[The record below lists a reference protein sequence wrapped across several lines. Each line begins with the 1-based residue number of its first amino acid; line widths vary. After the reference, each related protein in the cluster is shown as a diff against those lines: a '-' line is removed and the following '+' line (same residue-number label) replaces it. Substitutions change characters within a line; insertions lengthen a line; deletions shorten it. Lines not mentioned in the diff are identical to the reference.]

1 MKKRKI
7 KNRHVARVVD
17 MVTSLYH
24 LDVPVYAANAAY
36 FIILA
41 AFPTVMLLLNLLSYT
56 SLGGGALL
64 DILENVIPSALMP
77 SVTRLLT
84 GMFASS
90 SKTLVSVSALAAL
103 WSASRGIFGM
113 LTGLNR
119 IYGVQEDRGYV
130 FTRLLSLV
138 YTFLFLLV
146 LLLTLALHVFGQ
158 TILAQLPRNDNPMI
172 ILLLDV
178 ISSRFLVLLVL
189 QTALFA
195 AMFMFLPNRRNKFLP
210 SRRWAGRCFPTCSPC
225 MWSTS
230 AISPPCTAACPPWP
244 SPCCGCT
251 PAWPSCFTAEPSTS
265 IWRTSAIRSACAAGS
280 RRRTSPEKRFPF
292 GC

>member
-1 MKKRKI
+1 MKKRRI
-7 KNRHVARVVD
+7 QNRHVARVVD
-17 MVTSLYH
+17 MVLSLNR

-64 DILENVIPSALMP
+64 EILEKVIPAALMP

-103 WSASRGIFGM
+103 WAASRGIFGM

-119 IYGVQEDRGYV
+119 IYGAQEDRGYV

-146 LLLTLALHVFGQ
+146 LLLTLAIQ
-158 TILAQLPRNDNPMI
+158 AQLPQSDNPA
-172 ILLLDV
+172 ILFLLKI
-178 ISSRFLVLLVL
+178 ISSRFLVLLVM

-210 SRRWAGRCFPTCSPC
+210 SLPGALLASLGWQLFSGFFSLYVEHFSNFSTIYGSLSAVAIAMLWLYTC
-225 MWSTS
+225 M
-230 AISPPCTAACPPWP
+230 AIVFYGGALN
-244 SPCCGCT
+244 
-251 PAWPSCFTAEPSTS
+251 
-265 IWRTSAIRSACAAGS
+265 
-280 RRRTSPEKRFPF
+280 K
-292 GC
+292 

>member
-1 MKKRKI
+1 MKKHKI
-7 KNRHVARVVD
+7 KNRHLARVVD
-17 MVTSLYH
+17 MVLSLNR

-64 DILENVIPSALMP
+64 EILEKVIPSALMP
-77 SVTRLLT
+77 SITRLLT

-103 WSASRGIFGM
+103 WAASRGIFGM

-119 IYGVQEDRGYV
+119 IYNVQEDRGYV

-158 TILAQLPRNDNPMI
+158 TILAQLPQSDNPAM
-172 ILLLDV
+172 LLLLRV
-178 ISSRFLVLLVL
+178 ISSRFLVLLLL
-189 QTALFA
+189 QTALFT

-210 SRRWAGRCFPTCSPC
+210 SLHGALLASLGWQLFSDFFSLYVEHFSNFSTVYGSLSAVAIAMLWLYTCVAIVFYGGALNKYLADIGYQLRLRRWEKG
-225 MWSTS
+225 
-230 AISPPCTAACPPWP
+230 
-244 SPCCGCT
+244 
-251 PAWPSCFTAEPSTS
+251 
-265 IWRTSAIRSACAAGS
+265 
-280 RRRTSPEKRFPF
+280 PERE
-292 GC
+292 C

>member
-1 MKKRKI
+1 MKKRRI
-7 KNRHVARVVD
+7 QNRHVARVVD
-17 MVTSLYH
+17 MVLSLNR

-41 AFPTVMLLLNLLSYT
+41 AFPTVILLLNLLSYT

-64 DILENVIPSALMP
+64 EILEKVIPAALMP

-103 WSASRGIFGM
+103 WAASRGIFGM

-119 IYGVQEDRGYV
+119 IYGAQEDRGYV

-146 LLLTLALHVFGQ
+146 LLLTLAIHVFGQ
-158 TILAQLPRNDNPMI
+158 TILAQLPQSDNPA
-172 ILLLDV
+172 ILFLLKI
-178 ISSRFLVLLVL
+178 ISSRFLVLLVM

-210 SRRWAGRCFPTCSPC
+210 SLPGALLASLGWQLFSGFFSLYVEHFSNFSTIYGSLSAVAIAMLWLYTCMAIVFYGGALNKYLTDIGYQLRLRRAKK
-225 MWSTS
+225 
-230 AISPPCTAACPPWP
+230 
-244 SPCCGCT
+244 
-251 PAWPSCFTAEPSTS
+251 TAED
-265 IWRTSAIRSACAAGS
+265 
-280 RRRTSPEKRFPF
+280 F
-292 GC
+292 

>member
-1 MKKRKI
+1 MKKHKI
-7 KNRHVARVVD
+7 KNRHLARVVD
-17 MVTSLYH
+17 MVLSLNR

-64 DILENVIPSALMP
+64 EILEKVIPSALMP
-77 SVTRLLT
+77 SITRLLT

-103 WSASRGIFGM
+103 WAASRGIFGM

-119 IYGVQEDRGYV
+119 IYNVQEDRGYV

-158 TILAQLPRNDNPMI
+158 TILAQLPQSDNPAMLF
-172 ILLLDV
+172 LLRV
-178 ISSRFLVLLVL
+178 ISSRFLVLLLL
-189 QTALFA
+189 QTALFT
-195 AMFMFLPNRRNKFLP
+195 AMFMFLPSLPGALLASLGWQLFSDFFSLYVEHFSNFSTVYGSLSAVAIAMLWLYTCVAIVFYGGALNKYLADIGYQLRL
-210 SRRWAGRCFPTCSPC
+210 RRW
-225 MWSTS
+225 
-230 AISPPCTAACPPWP
+230 
-244 SPCCGCT
+244 
-251 PAWPSCFTAEPSTS
+251 
-265 IWRTSAIRSACAAGS
+265 
-280 RRRTSPEKRFPF
+280 EKGQERE
-292 GC
+292 C

>member
-1 MKKRKI
+1 MKKHKI
-7 KNRHVARVVD
+7 KNRHLARVVD
-17 MVTSLYH
+17 MVLSLNR

-64 DILENVIPSALMP
+64 EILEKVIPSALMP
-77 SVTRLLT
+77 SITRLLT

-103 WSASRGIFGM
+103 WAASRGIFGM

-119 IYGVQEDRGYV
+119 IYNVQEDRGYV

-158 TILAQLPRNDNPMI
+158 TILAQLPQSDNPAM
-172 ILLLDV
+172 LLLLRV
-178 ISSRFLVLLVL
+178 ISSRFWCCFSCRRRCLPPCLCFSPTGGTSFSPPCLVRSWPPWGGSC
-189 QTALFA
+189 
-195 AMFMFLPNRRNKFLP
+195 FLTF
-210 SRRWAGRCFPTCSPC
+210 SPC
-225 MWSTS
+225 TWSTS
-230 AISPPCTAACPPWP
+230 AIFPRYTAACL
-244 SPCCGCT
+244 
-251 PAWPSCFTAEPSTS
+251 
-265 IWRTSAIRSACAAGS
+265 R
-280 RRRTSPEKRFPF
+280 
-292 GC
+292 

>member
-1 MKKRKI
+1 MKKHKI
-7 KNRHVARVVD
+7 KNRHLARVVD
-17 MVTSLYH
+17 MVLSLNR

-64 DILENVIPSALMP
+64 EILEKVIPSALMP
-77 SVTRLLT
+77 SITRLLT

-103 WSASRGIFGM
+103 WAASRGIFGM

-119 IYGVQEDRGYV
+119 IYNVQEDRGYV

-158 TILAQLPRNDNPMI
+158 TILAQLPQSDNP
-172 ILLLDV
+172 
-178 ISSRFLVLLVL
+178 
-189 QTALFA
+189 
-195 AMFMFLPNRRNKFLP
+195 AML
-210 SRRWAGRCFPTCSPC
+210 
-225 MWSTS
+225 
-230 AISPPCTAACPPWP
+230 
-244 SPCCGCT
+244 
-251 PAWPSCFTAEPSTS
+251 
-265 IWRTSAIRSACAAGS
+265 
-280 RRRTSPEKRFPF
+280 
-292 GC
+292 